1 MYYLTMLK
9 TIKIISRI
17 SSVETIAEG
26 HGIREL
32 AQLRERYG
40 LGNWRKKKGIAVVEM
55 PNGISAKAEIHWYEA
70 HGVGKVKMKVKR
82 WL

>member
-1 MYYLTMLK
+1 MSK

-17 SSVETIAEG
+17 SSVETIAQG

-40 LGNWRKKKGIAVVEM
+40 LGHWRKKKGIAVVEI
-55 PNGISAKAEIHWYEA
+55 PNGVSAKAEIHWYEA
-70 HGVGKVKMKVKR
+70 HGVGRVEIKR
-82 WL
+82 KRYLS

>member
-1 MYYLTMLK
+1 MLK
-9 TIKIISRI
+9 TIKIISSI
-17 SSVETIAEG
+17 SSIETIAEG

-55 PNGISAKAEIHWYEA
+55 PNGVSAKAEIHWYEA
-70 HGVGKVKMKVKR
+70 QGVGKVKMKVKR

>member
-1 MYYLTMLK
+1 MLK
-9 TIKIISRI
+9 TIKIISPI

-32 AQLRERYG
+32 TQLRERYG

-55 PNGISAKAEIHWYEA
+55 PNGVSAKA
-70 HGVGKVKMKVKR
+70 
-82 WL
+82 

>member
-1 MYYLTMLK
+1 MLK

-55 PNGISAKAEIHWYEA
+55 PNGVSSKAEIHWYEA

>member
-1 MYYLTMLK
+1 MLK

-26 HGIREL
+26 HGTREL

-55 PNGISAKAEIHWYEA
+55 PNGVSAKAEIYWYEA

>member
-1 MYYLTMLK
+1 MSK

-17 SSVETIAEG
+17 SSVETIAQG

-40 LGNWRKKKGIAVVEM
+40 LGHWRKKKGIAVVEI
-55 PNGISAKAEIHWYEA
+55 PNGVSAK
-70 HGVGKVKMKVKR
+70 KQ
-82 WL
+82 